1 MKTFSEIYI
10 KLESRGESIILPL
23 ESPNWEYVKM
33 ELPGPCPQ
41 PCRGSHCIVCKKRS
55 RDGKGME
62 ERKRDEAEGMSWRRD
77 KRGERWERGWGERLG
92 GVGD

>member
-10 KLESRGESIILPL
+10 KLETRGESIIFPL

-33 ELPGPCPQ
+33 ELPEPCPQ
-41 PCRGSHCIVCKKRS
+41 SRRGSHYTVCKKRS

-62 ERKRDEAEGMSWRRD
+62 ERKRDEAKGMSWRRD
-77 KRGERWERGWGERLG
+77 KRRERQERG
-92 GVGD
+92 